1 MTTESRPRIL
11 CVDDEPEVLNG
22 ITLHLRRKYEIE
34 MASSGPLG
42 LEKLKAPATRAQVVI
57 SDMRMPGMNGAEFLT
72 QVKEKYPECT
82 RMLLTGQADV
92 ASAASAV
99 NDGQIFRF
107 LTKPCPPPV
116 LLAAVDAAVQMH
128 RLMSAERVLLEQT
141 LHGCVKMLMDVLA
154 MTSPASFGRA
164 NRIKKHVS
172 KLADKVGIRDR
183 WQLEVAAMLS
193 QLGSIVLPAET
204 LDRLYF
210 GGQLSPEEE
219 EMVAAMPATTDNL
232 LANIPRLEGVRQL
245 LSDMSLPLGKGPLTD
260 LGRGSQM
267 LRVAADYDA
276 LELAGEPASA
286 ALATLRGREGVYD
299 AEVLQAFAFLAGK
312 DAATPTIRTVA
323 VAALAV
329 GMVLAED
336 LKMTTGAILV
346 ARGFEVT
353 ESFLQRIANMR
364 SGTLVLTAKVR
375 LK

>member
-1 MTTESRPRIL
+1 
-11 CVDDEPEVLNG
+11 
-22 ITLHLRRKYEIE
+22 
-34 MASSGPLG
+34 
-42 LEKLKAPATRAQVVI
+42 
-57 SDMRMPGMNGAEFLT
+57 
-72 QVKEKYPECT
+72 
-82 RMLLTGQADV
+82 
-92 ASAASAV
+92 
-99 NDGQIFRF
+99 
-107 LTKPCPPPV
+107 
-116 LLAAVDAAVQMH
+116 
-128 RLMSAERVLLEQT
+128 
-141 LHGCVKMLMDVLA
+141 
-154 MTSPASFGRA
+154 
-164 NRIKKHVS
+164 
-172 KLADKVGIRDR
+172 
-183 WQLEVAAMLS
+183 
-193 QLGSIVLPAET
+193 
-204 LDRLYF
+204 
-210 GGQLSPEEE
+210 
-219 EMVAAMPATTDNL
+219 
-232 LANIPRLEGVRQL
+232 
-245 LSDMSLPLGKGPLTD
+245 
-260 LGRGSQM
+260 M